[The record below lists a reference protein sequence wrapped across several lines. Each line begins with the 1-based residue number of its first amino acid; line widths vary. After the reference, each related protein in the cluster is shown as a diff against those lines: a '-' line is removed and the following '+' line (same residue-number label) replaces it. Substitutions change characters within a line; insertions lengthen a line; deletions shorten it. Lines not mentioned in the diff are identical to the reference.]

1 MFFERPD
8 EVMKSHLRPLYI
20 KVDIAGKM
28 VNRVL
33 VDGGAAINLLHES
46 MLVKFGKTVNQ
57 LMKANIVVTNFTGKT
72 SISKGMIMPNVRI
85 RTVDRVIPFVV
96 VASKAGYNALLG
108 REWIHGA
115 GVVPLTLHKKL
126 II

>member
-1 MFFERPD
+1 MLFERPD

-46 MLVKFGKTVNQ
+46 MLVKFGKIVNQ

-72 SISKGMIMPNVRI
+72 SISKGMIMLNVHI
-85 RTVDRVIPFVV
+85 RTVDRVTTIVV
-96 VASKAGYNALLG
+96 VASKVGYNALLG
-108 REWIHGA
+108 RQWIHVA
-115 GVVPLTLHKKL
+115 GVVPLTLHQKL